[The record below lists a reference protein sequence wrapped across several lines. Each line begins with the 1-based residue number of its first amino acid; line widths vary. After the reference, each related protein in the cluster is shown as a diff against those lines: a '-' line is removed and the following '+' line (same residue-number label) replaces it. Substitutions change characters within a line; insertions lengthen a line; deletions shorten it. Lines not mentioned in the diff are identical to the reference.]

1 MQIFTSLRVKLIL
14 VFVGLMLIAIAG
26 MVLYGYY
33 FTRTALH
40 GQALERSRHQVH
52 LQAESIV
59 SSLKQAGG
67 DALYLSALRSFDM
80 LQQVMRND
88 SPEDEIAVWRRE
100 VAQDLLMFLSVRPMY
115 QSLRYI
121 DAQGQ
126 EIVSVESDGRRV
138 STVETGTDHSGTHYF
153 QNTMALQP
161 GETYVSSF
169 TQETATSR
177 AGRPFLHYTLKLAE
191 GDGIVLIHLHAGWL
205 LRNLPADPGKD
216 NWVILDQDGTF
227 LVYPEAFDPAASG
240 VDVRPMLEGSAGS
253 IETSESVFVYD
264 SLHPSDATTDR
275 FWVVFRQT
283 PKSLL
288 YADVTT
294 FYAITTAVILSVTLL
309 ALALALYASGR
320 ILKPLLDLERQT
332 AAFGL
337 GGPAPALPARISQDE
352 IGMLTRT
359 FAQMARELE
368 HKRQQEHRLIEK
380 LIDAQE
386 EERKLVAYD
395 LHDGLI
401 QQLVGARYYLNN
413 IYEQRKDSAESGSE
427 DIRRGCETLTEA
439 IIEGRRIV
447 EGLRPAVLDDLGLTV
462 ALEEVA
468 QVSAQASGWTLEL
481 DVESIPVEPD
491 KAVGVTVFRIAQEA
505 LNNIRK
511 HAEARHVRLT
521 MRNGSGIDLLIQ
533 DDGKGFASHE
543 LNGDTRGLGVT
554 TMKERATLIH
564 GTCEISSVPG
574 GGTTVHIWVPLSPHA
589 AAPDGRDIR

>member
-26 MVLYGYY
+26 MALYGYY
-33 FTRTALH
+33 FTRTALYS
-40 GQALERSRHQVH
+40 QALERSRHQVH

-80 LQQVMRND
+80 LQQVIQND
-88 SPEDEIAVWRRE
+88 RPEDEIAVWRRE

-138 STVETGTDHSGTHYF
+138 STAEAGTDHSATHYF

-161 GETYVSSF
+161 GATYVSSF
-169 TQETATSR
+169 TQETAASGE
-177 AGRPFLHYTLKLAE
+177 GRPFLHYTLKLAE

-205 LRNLPADPGKD
+205 LRNLPADPGQD

-227 LVYPEAFDPAASG
+227 LVYPEAFDPAESG

-253 IETSESVFVYD
+253 VETSESVFVYD
-264 SLHPSDATTDR
+264 SLHPSEAMPDR
-275 FWVVFRQT
+275 FWVIFRET

-294 FYAITTAVILSVTLL
+294 FYAITTAVILGATLL
-309 ALALALYASGR
+309 ALALALAASGR

-337 GGPAPALPARISQDE
+337 GGPAPTLPARLSQDE

-359 FAQMARELE
+359 FVQMAKELE
-368 HKRQQEHRLIEK
+368 HQRQQEHRLIEK

-386 EERKLVAYD
+386 EERKIVAYD

-413 IYEQRKDSAESGSE
+413 IYEQYRNSDQSGSD

-439 IIEGRRIV
+439 IVEGRRIV
-447 EGLRPAVLDDLGLTV
+447 EGLRPAVLDDLGLTE
-462 ALEEVA
+462 AIEEVA
-468 QVSAQASGWTLEL
+468 QVSAQAAGWTLEL
-481 DVESIPVEPD
+481 DVESIPAEPD

-511 HAEARHVRLT
+511 HADARHVRLT
-521 MRNGSGIDLLIQ
+521 MRNGTGIDLLIQ
-533 DDGKGFASHE
+533 DDGKGFSSSE
-543 LNGDTRGLGVT
+543 MNGETRGLGVT

-574 GGTTVHIWVPLSPHA
+574 GGTKVHIWVPLLPQTAVSLRP
-589 AAPDGRDIR
+589 DIR